1 MAKDALPQAT
11 NSSPTS
17 ISVTD
22 FKAKC
27 LGFFKDTSE
36 NGTEFIVTKKGQPIA
51 KITPFKAKKNPVKT
65 RCGSM
70 AGLMHIT
77 GDIVYFDTSDLWDA
91 LKE

>member
-1 MAKDALPQAT
+1 MAKEDT
-11 NSSPTS
+11 HHSTS

-27 LGFFKDTSE
+27 LGLFKDTDE

-51 KITPFKAKKNPVKT
+51 KIVPFKAKRSTKKT

-77 GDIVYFDTSDLWDA
+77 GDIVNFDTSDLWDA
-91 LKE
+91 LK